1 MSTAHINSRG
11 LKVRKKVIPG
21 HPSGGGS
28 AVAAGSKS
36 PGRIGLK
43 HPAMSGQSFLTTP
56 HVS

>member
-21 HPSGGGS
+21 HPSGGWS

-36 PGRIGLK
+36 PGRIGLI
-43 HPAMSGQSFLTTP
+43 HPALTGQLFLNTP
-56 HVS
+56 YLK